1 MEVLSRLMTRSLGE
15 TYQTKRE
22 SVRYVTDDDLGWAGG
37 KLVI

>member
-15 TYQTKRE
+15 TYQTERE
-22 SVRYVTDDDLGWAGG
+22 SVRYITDDDLGLGG